1 MEFAEQEARQ
11 WLIQLLDGQEA
22 YRPFHQAVAG
32 LPASYRG
39 AQGSGAPYTIW
50 QLVRHMQWAQHDI
63 LVYAQDSFTASPPWP
78 SGYWPVNQVPTEAE
92 WEEALT
98 AIAGDQQT
106 LKQLLEQQEASI
118 FRPFDNGS
126 GHTLF
131 RQALLVAEHQAY
143 HTGQI
148 VLIRKEAGIW
158 P

>member
-50 QLVRHMQWAQHDI
+50 QLVRHMQWPQHDI

-98 AIAGDQQT
+98 AIAGDQHT